1 MQKITTSRRGFMQLS
16 ATSAAFLAAGASFAS
31 LTGCTKAPVASG
43 YKVLRNTDFEFITA
57 IAPVVLGGSYP
68 GVLGPEK
75 APEVL
80 LKAVDNLVVTLQEY
94 AQSQLIM
101 MFDVMQSAPLRVAMD
116 APWSTWSEATAED
129 IERFLQG
136 WKTSMIPL
144 KRMGYGSLVKVLTMC
159 WYSQPETF
167 ISSGYPGMPK
177 RELLT
182 DQPIAA
188 AD

>member
-1 MQKITTSRRGFMQLS
+1 MPNIATTRRGFMQLS
-16 ATSAAFLAAGASFAS
+16 ATSAAILAAGASFAS
-31 LTGCTKAPVASG
+31 LTGCTKAPVANG
-43 YKVLRNTDFEFITA
+43 YKVLRSSDFEFISA
-57 IAPVVLGGSYP
+57 IAPVILSDSYP

-75 APEVL
+75 GRELL
-80 LKAVDNLVVTLQEY
+80 LKAVDNLVMTLQEY
-94 AQSQLIM
+94 AQGQLVM

-116 APWSTWSEATAED
+116 APWSTWSEAKPED

-167 ISSGYPGMPK
+167 VSSGYPGMPK

-182 DQPIAA
+182 VSSIATA
-188 AD
+188 E

>member
-1 MQKITTSRRGFMQLS
+1 MI
-16 ATSAAFLAAGASFAS
+16 
-31 LTGCTKAPVASG
+31 
-43 YKVLRNTDFEFITA
+43 
-57 IAPVVLGGSYP
+57 
-68 GVLGPEK
+68 
-75 APEVL
+75 
-80 LKAVDNLVVTLQEY
+80 
-94 AQSQLIM
+94 
-101 MFDVMQSAPLRVAMD
+101 FDVMQSAPLRVAMD
-116 APWSTWSEATAED
+116 APWPTWPEAIAED

-188 AD
+188 ADRSEEHTSELQSRPHLVCRLLLEKKKKK